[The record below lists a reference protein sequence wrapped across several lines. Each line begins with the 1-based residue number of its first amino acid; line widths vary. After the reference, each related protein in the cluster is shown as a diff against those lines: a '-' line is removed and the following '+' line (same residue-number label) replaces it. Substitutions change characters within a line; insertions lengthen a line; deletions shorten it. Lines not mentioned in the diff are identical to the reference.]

1 MAGNFM
7 GPIKKKLGMR
17 GKTKP
22 GEMISRMNQMK
33 AGSASGVGRLQKAK
47 MVKKT
52 IKKII

>member
-1 MAGNFM
+1 M
-7 GPIKKKLGMR
+7 GPIKKKLGMK

-33 AGSASGVGRLQKAK
+33 AGAASGVGRIQKAK
-47 MVKKT
+47 MVKKN